1 MEDPQKKT
9 EAASAALSRIV
20 AGDFLE
26 TLGKELGLE
35 VPPDLPPATAKNGT
49 SVPHKDATQ
58 DPKDN
63 DIKTSNLPS
72 SPALNA
78 SAVRD
83 ASDRKNLKLDRTYE
97 ESPMRGGLTSNSLSA
112 SNVKLEKAHQEDR
125 KEKYKHRSS
134 SSEDERSRKR
144 SRKHRHRHSSSDYDS
159 SDESRGRHS
168 SRSRDDRKRSSR
180 KKHRRRKH
188 SRHK

>member
-1 MEDPQKKT
+1 MDDPQKKT

-35 VPPDLPPATAKNGT
+35 VPPDLPPATAKAGT

-58 DPKDN
+58 DPKDI
-63 DIKTSNLPS
+63 DIKISNLPS

-78 SAVRD
+78 SAVRE
-83 ASDRKNLKLDRTYE
+83 ASDRKNLNLDRTYE

-112 SNVKLEKAHQEDR
+112 SNVKLEKVHQEDR
-125 KEKYKHRSS
+125 KEKYKHRCS
-134 SSEDERSRKR
+134 SSEDERSKKR

-159 SDESRGRHS
+159 SDESRGRYS

-188 SRHK
+188 SRHQ